1 MIACQLKRDAL
12 HRVLLILLMNCKS
25 VIFAAARWPMDI
37 VKRSAKHQVA
47 SQNIAMINKTMKL
60 SEERVS
66 KKENFSKSSDW
77 MRKLFDEGVFHAI
90 SFFSVVLRAWE
101 ARGLASNMSKSS
113 VAVRWSPMPSKPYR
127 EVNAARTWFAD
138 LRHLNSIQS
147 ASLFRLLDD
156 SCKTVSVA
164 AFDNCVF
171 LRTKSFPGVIDDQ
184 RVDHLRAVVQKFIS
198 ESCTW
203 WSTEIPN
210 TEKYL

>member
-1 MIACQLKRDAL
+1 
-12 HRVLLILLMNCKS
+12 
-25 VIFAAARWPMDI
+25 
-37 VKRSAKHQVA
+37 
-47 SQNIAMINKTMKL
+47 
-60 SEERVS
+60 
-66 KKENFSKSSDW
+66 
-77 MRKLFDEGVFHAI
+77 
-90 SFFSVVLRAWE
+90 
-101 ARGLASNMSKSS
+101 
-113 VAVRWSPMPSKPYR
+113 
-127 EVNAARTWFAD
+127 
-138 LRHLNSIQS
+138 
-147 ASLFRLLDD
+147 LLDD